1 MKIKKIVGQ
10 EDGKIS
16 IIKIEEAV
24 NSKQFGMP
32 RSESWPDYTP
42 VKRK

>member
-1 MKIKKIVGQ
+1 MKFRKIVK
-10 EDGKIS
+10 EDKTSS